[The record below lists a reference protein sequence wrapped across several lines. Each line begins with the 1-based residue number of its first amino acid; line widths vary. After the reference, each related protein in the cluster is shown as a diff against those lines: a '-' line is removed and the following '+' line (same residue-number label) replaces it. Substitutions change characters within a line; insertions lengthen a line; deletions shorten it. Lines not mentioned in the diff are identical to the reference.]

1 MELVV
6 VVLVA
11 AAGCFLIL
19 IIEQLAILYNMHLLH
34 VQYFITLAKRANA
47 SVIRRRRGNFWGG
60 GAGVSRIQ
68 SAVSS

>member
-19 IIEQLAILYNMHLLH
+19 IIEQLAILYNMHYYMYNILLH
-34 VQYFITLAKRANA
+34 YT
-47 SVIRRRRGNFWGG
+47 
-60 GAGVSRIQ
+60 
-68 SAVSS
+68 